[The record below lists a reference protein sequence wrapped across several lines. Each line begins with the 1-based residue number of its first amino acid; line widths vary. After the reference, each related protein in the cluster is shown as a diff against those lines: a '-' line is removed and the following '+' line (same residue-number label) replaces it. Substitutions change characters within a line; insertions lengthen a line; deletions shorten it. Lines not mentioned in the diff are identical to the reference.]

1 MTRTEIWKL
10 KPEKNKLKQ
19 ALSVLALLLSTLVNA
34 TAQEKGIQ
42 PNLQCLGQKVSEF
55 AKDPTIIAGVNNY
68 NSSPPDPQ
76 KLDRIW
82 PALKPGEI
90 YLDSVINNPSA
101 DSMRDWIKRISIQ
114 GEGLLMG
121 RNGGLV
127 AATEKTTDFW
137 QGDEA
142 QFLQAIT
149 LPAGNIFVQSE
160 MLDESTH
167 LMLIKIS
174 TPIYNPRS
182 KHAVGVLVIGFDQ
195 FVIDFSEPCKDKD
208 H

>member
-1 MTRTEIWKL
+1 M
-10 KPEKNKLKQ
+10 KQ
-19 ALSVLALLLSTLVNA
+19 ALLVLMVLLSSVVDAN
-34 TAQEKGIQ
+34 EKEASIQ
-42 PNLQCLGQKVSEF
+42 PHLQCLGIKVSDF

-68 NSSPPDPQ
+68 NSSPPNPQ
-76 KLDRIW
+76 KLDRVW
-82 PALKPGEI
+82 STLQPGDT
-90 YLDSVINNPSA
+90 YLDSIIENPSA
-101 DSMRDWIKRISIQ
+101 DAMREWIKRISIQ

-142 QFLQAIT
+142 QFLNAID
-149 LPAGNIFVQSE
+149 LPAGNIYIQSE

-174 TPIYNPRS
+174 TPVYNPRS
-182 KHAVGVLVIGFDQ
+182 KRAIGVLVIGFDQ
-195 FVIDFSEPCKDKD
+195 FVIDFAEPCKSK
-208 H
+208 